1 MIYCRRVS
9 VANILNRFL
18 RAPHPPKRRKN
29 GGEMAEKWRR
39 TEDFYDYSELKDE
52 RGNQNLSRIG
62 FLLNK
67 FNGRL
72 NVIEMGEFRDA

>member
-1 MIYCRRVS
+1 MKPLKAKLTALGERHIRQ
-9 VANILNRFL
+9 
-18 RAPHPPKRRKN
+18 N

-52 RGNQNLSRIG
+52 RGNQNLSQIG

>member
-1 MIYCRRVS
+1 MKPLKAKLTALGERHIRQ
-9 VANILNRFL
+9 
-18 RAPHPPKRRKN
+18 N
-29 GGEMAEKWRR
+29 GGKMAEKWRR
-39 TEDFYDYSELKDE
+39 TEDFYYYSELKDE

-72 NVIEMGEFRDA
+72 NVIEMGEFRNA

>member
-1 MIYCRRVS
+1 VKPLKAKLTALGERHIRQ
-9 VANILNRFL
+9 
-18 RAPHPPKRRKN
+18 N
-29 GGEMAEKWRR
+29 GGKMAEKWRR

-52 RGNQNLSRIG
+52 RGNQNLSQIG

-72 NVIEMGEFRDA
+72 NVIEMGEFRNA

>member
-1 MIYCRRVS
+1 VKPLKAKLTALGERHIRQS
-9 VANILNRFL
+9 
-18 RAPHPPKRRKN
+18 
-29 GGEMAEKWRR
+29 GGKMAEKWRR

-72 NVIEMGEFRDA
+72 NFIEMGEFRNA

>member
-1 MIYCRRVS
+1 MKPLK
-9 VANILNRFL
+9 AKLTAL
-18 RAPHPPKRRKN
+18 GKRHIRQN
-29 GGEMAEKWRR
+29 GGKMAEKWRR
-39 TEDFYDYSELKDE
+39 AEDFYDYSELKDE
-52 RGNQNLSRIG
+52 RGNQNLSQIG

>member
-1 MIYCRRVS
+1 MKPLKAKLTALGERHIRQ
-9 VANILNRFL
+9 
-18 RAPHPPKRRKN
+18 N
-29 GGEMAEKWRR
+29 GGKMTEKWRR

-52 RGNQNLSRIG
+52 RGNQNLSQIG

>member
-1 MIYCRRVS
+1 VKPLKAKLTALGERHIRQ
-9 VANILNRFL
+9 
-18 RAPHPPKRRKN
+18 N
-29 GGEMAEKWRR
+29 GGKMAEKWRR

-52 RGNQNLSRIG
+52 RGNQNLSQIG

>member
-1 MIYCRRVS
+1 VKPLKAKLTALGERHIRQ
-9 VANILNRFL
+9 
-18 RAPHPPKRRKN
+18 N
-29 GGEMAEKWRR
+29 GGKMAEKWRR

-72 NVIEMGEFRDA
+72 NFIEMGEFRNA

>member
-1 MIYCRRVS
+1 MKPLK
-9 VANILNRFL
+9 AKLTAL
-18 RAPHPPKRRKN
+18 GKRHIRQN
-29 GGEMAEKWRR
+29 GGKMAEKWRR

-72 NVIEMGEFRDA
+72 NFIEMGEFRNA

>member
-1 MIYCRRVS
+1 VKPLKAKLTALGERHIRQ
-9 VANILNRFL
+9 
-18 RAPHPPKRRKN
+18 N

-39 TEDFYDYSELKDE
+39 TEDFYDYSELNDE

-62 FLLNK
+62 FLLKK

>member
-1 MIYCRRVS
+1 MKPLKAKLTALGERHIRQS
-9 VANILNRFL
+9 
-18 RAPHPPKRRKN
+18 
-29 GGEMAEKWRR
+29 GGKMAEKWRR

>member
-1 MIYCRRVS
+1 MKPLKAKLTALGERHICQ
-9 VANILNRFL
+9 
-18 RAPHPPKRRKN
+18 N

-72 NVIEMGEFRDA
+72 NVIEMGEFRNA

>member
-1 MIYCRRVS
+1 VKPLKAKLTALGERHIRQ
-9 VANILNRFL
+9 
-18 RAPHPPKRRKN
+18 N

-39 TEDFYDYSELKDE
+39 TEDFYDNPELKDE
-52 RGNQNLSRIG
+52 KGNQNWGQIG